1 MASFESSSKVEENI
15 KEDFLEVDPK
25 IPGQNFVCLSFVSP
39 EKVLKQKEVYF
50 TTKFLEHF
58 FNSDDQY
65 TKDTREKLMDGSM
78 KFDYDTIK
86 NFYED
91 WKYTRNNVLD
101 EEFYKM
107 NDYRTTIRGLKV
119 RGVYDTHKEANV
131 RAQVLRRKDPTFN
144 VFVGQV
150 GYWLPWDPECEQVPE
165 QEYQEEM
172 LNDLVKKY
180 KDNLE
185 SKDDMYE
192 KLKNER
198 IKKAK
203 EEVKLR
209 KEQMKEENI
218 PVQESNGEDVKKIEE
233 LREIVDESDKLY
245 YENMKKNEASMKAA
259 GAPAQEEI
267 LQPTVD
273 SNLKEAAETTVVEDN
288 VEDKNLESCKCS
300 EKCSCKSKEECTCQN
315 CENNDI
321 NNFKVENMQ
330 ELESDDPWIK
340 RKLEQ
345 QKENA

>member
-1 MASFESSSKVEENI
+1 MASFESSSKVEDEL

-58 FNSDDQY
+58 FNSEDQY

-192 KLKNER
+192 KLKDER

-209 KEQMKEENI
+209 KAQMKEENI

-259 GAPAQEEI
+259 GGGTPAQEEI
-267 LQPTVD
+267 LKPTVD
-273 SNLKEAAETTVVEDN
+273 SNLKEDAETTVVEDN
-288 VEDKNLESCKCS
+288 VEENSEPSESNTNTS
-300 EKCSCKSKEECTCQN
+300 TAQ
-315 CENNDI
+315 ENSDEV

-330 ELESDDPWIK
+330 ELESDDPWVK

>member
-1 MASFESSSKVEENI
+1 MASFESSSKVEEDI

-65 TKDTREKLMDGSM
+65 TKDTREKLMEGSM

-131 RAQVLRRKDPTFN
+131 RAQVLRRKDPSFN
-144 VFVGQV
+144 VFVGQI
-150 GYWLPWDPECEQVPE
+150 GYWLPWDPECEEVPE
-165 QEYQEEM
+165 QEYQEDM

-180 KDNLE
+180 KDNLD

-192 KLKNER
+192 KLKDER

-203 EEVKLR
+203 EEVELR
-209 KEQMKEENI
+209 KAQMKEENI
-218 PVQESNGEDVKKIEE
+218 NVQESNDEDEKKILE

-245 YENMKKNEASMKAA
+245 YENMKKNEASKKAA
-259 GAPAQEEI
+259 GAETPIKEEI
-267 LQPTVD
+267 LQPSVD
-273 SNLKEAAETTVVEDN
+273 SNLKETAETTIVED
-288 VEDKNLESCKCS
+288 VAE
-300 EKCSCKSKEECTCQN
+300 
-315 CENNDI
+315 ENNASSESNATDVSTSQEESQDV

-330 ELESDDPWIK
+330 DLESDDPWVK

-345 QKENA
+345 QKENP

>member
-1 MASFESSSKVEENI
+1 MASFESSSKVEDDI

-78 KFDYDTIK
+78 KFDYETIK
-86 NFYED
+86 TFYED

-192 KLKNER
+192 KLKDER

-218 PVQESNGEDVKKIEE
+218 PVQESNGDDVKKIEE

-259 GAPAQEEI
+259 GGGTPAQEEI

-288 VEDKNLESCKCS
+288 VNENSTPSESNTDTS
-300 EKCSCKSKEECTCQN
+300 TVQ
-315 CENNDI
+315 ENSAEV

-340 RKLEQ
+340 RKQEQ

>member
-1 MASFESSSKVEENI
+1 MASFESSSKVEDEL

-131 RAQVLRRKDPTFN
+131 RAQVLRRKDPSFN

-192 KLKNER
+192 KLKEER

-203 EEVKLR
+203 EEVELR
-209 KEQMKEENI
+209 KAQMKEENI
-218 PVQESNGEDVKKIEE
+218 HVQESNGEDVKKIEE

-259 GAPAQEEI
+259 GGGTPAQEEI
-267 LQPTVD
+267 LKPTVD
-273 SNLKEAAETTVVEDN
+273 SNLKEDAETTVVEDN
-288 VEDKNLESCKCS
+288 VNENSASSESNTDAS
-300 EKCSCKSKEECTCQN
+300 TVQ
-315 CENNDI
+315 ENSTEV

-340 RKLEQ
+340 RKQEQ

>member
-1 MASFESSSKVEENI
+1 MASFESSSKVDEDI

-78 KFDYDTIK
+78 KFDYGTIK
-86 NFYED
+86 TFYDD

-131 RAQVLRRKDPTFN
+131 RAQVLRRKDPNFN
-144 VFVGQV
+144 VFVGQI
-150 GYWLPWDPECEQVPE
+150 GYWLPWDPECEEVPE

-192 KLKNER
+192 KLKDER

-203 EEVKLR
+203 EEVELR
-209 KEQMKEENI
+209 KSQIKEENVN
-218 PVQESNGEDVKKIEE
+218 VQDSNIDVKKIEE

-245 YENMKKNEASMKAA
+245 YENMKKNEAAKKETEA
-259 GAPAQEEI
+259 GTPVQEEI

-273 SNLKEAAETTVVEDN
+273 SNIKASSETTIVEDN
-288 VEDKNLESCKCS
+288 VE
-300 EKCSCKSKEECTCQN
+300 
-315 CENNDI
+315 ENNDSSESKTDAPNVQESNADV

-330 ELESDDPWIK
+330 ELESDDPWVK